1 MKKLY
6 KILLV
11 VIAGVS
17 IAGFANAYLSQYWK
31 TISDIIPR
39 TDNNVDIGTDAKR
52 VKKIWTHDLSASS
65 TITSATST
73 ATTLTDGTLS
83 ITGGDL
89 TTTGTIDAGNMAFEK
104 VGTLIS
110 QKNPAY
116 NEDFVIGSPQLADTG
131 TSLHDTRMWYD
142 KSKGAFRAGKA
153 SGDQWDDANVGNY
166 SSAFGFNTKATTW
179 GAVAFGAYTQA
190 LGLYSV
196 SFGYASEALG
206 KYAVSFGQS
215 TLADCYAD
223 VVFGRYNV
231 GGGNADAWVATDPIL
246 EVGIGT
252 ANDARANALTI
263 YKDGNMEVA
272 GSITTPSTVTASS
285 YITGAFTLTVD
296 ETESLSSYLTSA
308 RAGTWLATKDTGDLT
323 EGTNLYYTDARV
335 KTHADTLYLPIIA
348 DANVDLGVY
357 DFTTT
362 GTGTFGSTTD
372 GIVLNDGTTAAHVY
386 GSAATEY
393 LEVDTGINL
402 NFVGPPI
409 EPTLELIAEAGNVDN
424 GEHHYFVT
432 AYTALGETSA
442 HADSG
447 APSVTTDAG
456 HGKVTVTIPVID
468 DYRVVGRRIYRTKAG
483 ASYYKCY
490 LCADVA
496 NNVDTEYIDNI
507 ADASLTGFEKYGF
520 DKPDTTNSVFLAD
533 GVPAAV
539 LSDKGTVFGYGAK
552 AGLQGV
558 AVGQN
563 AGKSLTFGSLN
574 TLIGQGTGGQITT
587 GGSNVFVGDNAG
599 GYTTGGTTNNVG
611 IGRNALYKTSYYS
624 VGVGIN
630 AGIYTTGGYNTFV
643 GTNAGRGAT
652 SGTVNHEKGVAIGM
666 QAGLVLTTGD
676 NNILI
681 GYQAGNSLTTGASNI
696 IIGYGA
702 DAPAVDT
709 SNYLNIGGAITGNL
723 TTGDI
728 TFANDLTATGTI
740 QGGGYKSSDGTAG
753 ATATVT
759 VRNQA
764 GDGTCDLV
772 FKNGLFIST
781 TCP

>member
-1 MKKLY
+1 MRKLY

-11 VIAGVS
+11 VIAGLL
-17 IAGFANAYLSQYWK
+17 IASFANAYLSQYWK

-308 RAGTWLATKDTGDLT
+308 RAGTWLGTKDTGDLT

-335 KTHADTLYLPIIA
+335 KTYADTLYLPIIA

-362 GTGTFGSTTD
+362 GTGTFGTTIGSRGVSSFAVGRD
-372 GIVLNDGTTAAHVY
+372 VEVSGY
-386 GSAATEY
+386 GS
-393 LEVDTGINL
+393 
-402 NFVGPPI
+402 
-409 EPTLELIAEAGNVDN
+409 IALGN
-424 GEHHYFVT
+424 FVT
-432 AYTALGETSA
+432 ASGYGSIAMGIATTASGYGSIAMGTATTASNPGSVAMGSSSTASGYSA
-442 HADSG
+442 VAMGSAEASG
-447 APSVTTDAG
+447 NGSMAIGGYYIHPGANSAG
-456 HGKVTVTIPVID
+456 PT
-468 DYRVVGRRIYRTKAG
+468 
-483 ASYYKCY
+483 AS
-490 LCADVA
+490 A
-496 NNVDTEYIDNI
+496 
-507 ADASLTGFEKYGF
+507 
-520 DKPDTTNSVFLAD
+520 TNSFAF
-533 GVPAAV
+533 
-539 LSDKGTVFGYGAK
+539 GTVFTNSIANSFM
-552 AGLQGV
+552 
-558 AVGQN
+558 VG
-563 AGKSLTFGSLN
+563 FGQADFKVTS
-574 TLIGQGTGGQITT
+574 GEV
-587 GGSNVFVGDNAG
+587 NVFGD
-599 GYTTGGTTNNVG
+599 
-611 IGRNALYKTSYYS
+611 
-624 VGVGIN
+624 
-630 AGIYTTGGYNTFV
+630 
-643 GTNAGRGAT
+643 
-652 SGTVNHEKGVAIGM
+652 
-666 QAGLVLTTGD
+666 LTT
-676 NNILI
+676 
-681 GYQAGNSLTTGASNI
+681 S
-696 IIGYGA
+696 
-702 DAPAVDT
+702 
-709 SNYLNIGGAITGNL
+709 
-723 TTGDI
+723 
-728 TFANDLTATGTI
+728 GTI